1 MTEPMTGPAAE
12 PMTAHTGDVLRK
24 EPPAPGGG
32 GSVSRT
38 AALIRHDVRLQ
49 LRDPA
54 PLVVRTVMPLLLMGF
69 MQPLFRTA
77 LRADQ
82 VEGATG
88 AEQAVPGMA
97 VMFTFFLVNLV
108 GFGVFREHGW
118 KTWDR
123 LRAGPARP
131 GEVVAGRIVVPLAV
145 AMLQLAVVFLAGGL
159 LYDLRITG
167 AWPALVAV
175 GAALALC
182 VVMFGM
188 ALVSV
193 CRTVSQLAVFANL
206 AALLFAGLGG
216 ALTPLSALPDWAGPL
231 APTVPSYWAMRGF
244 NSVVLD
250 GGGAAAVALPVSV
263 LLGFSTVFAAVT
275 LRFFRF
281 EHRKVSWS

>member
-1 MTEPMTGPAAE
+1 MNEG
-12 PMTAHTGDVLRK
+12 
-24 EPPAPGGG
+24 
-32 GSVSRT
+32 
-38 AALIRHDVRLQ
+38 ALGRIASLVRHDLRLQ

-54 PLVVRTVMPLLLMGF
+54 PLIVRTLMPLLLMGF

-77 LRADQ
+77 LRADR

-118 KTWDR
+118 RTWDR
-123 LRAGPARP
+123 LRASLARP
-131 GEVVAGRIVVPLAV
+131 GEIVAGRVVVPLGM
-145 AMLQLAVVFLAGGL
+145 AMLQLTVVFVLGGL
-159 LYDLRITG
+159 LYDLRMSG
-167 AWPALVAV
+167 SWPALVAV

-182 VVMFGM
+182 VVLFGM
-188 ALVSV
+188 ALVSL
-193 CRTVSQLAVFANL
+193 CRTISQLAVFANL

-216 ALTPLSALPDWAGPL
+216 ALTPLSSLPSWASPL
-231 APTVPSYWAMRGF
+231 APVVPSYWAMRGF

-250 GGGAAAVALPVSV
+250 GGGLAAVALPVVV
-263 LLGFSTVFAAVT
+263 LLGFSAAFAT
-275 LRFFRF
+275 LTMVFFRF